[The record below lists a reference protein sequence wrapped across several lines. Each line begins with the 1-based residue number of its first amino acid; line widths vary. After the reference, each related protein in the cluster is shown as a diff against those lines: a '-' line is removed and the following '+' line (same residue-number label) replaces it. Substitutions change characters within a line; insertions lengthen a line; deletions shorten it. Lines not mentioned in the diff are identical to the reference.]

1 MKTAI
6 IVAML
11 TISAGAQTTLFIDTR
26 LPNQNPMVR
35 ELKQKLED
43 AHVATVVPLA
53 EKAEVILLLDQTA
66 RNLGNCASIWLQG
79 SCGHR
84 GRAVLRVRA
93 TGEELWTEER
103 GGGWEMAGWSDA
115 KVGKKLGVHLL
126 AFFKGWEKTF
136 GFPLPNGPKQNPIQ
150 FSVLQAKIDGHP
162 MIAMIATGLRTSSN
176 MQLLPIYLS
185 VSTPLAGPTSDGLP
199 TTGDAHDLN
208 GWEEII
214 ESKLGSA
221 GNLGFLGRVTWNG
234 HRELMYYVGNEQP
247 ALQALNALLEAHS
260 TRPFTLSHERDE
272 KWRREK
278 SWTSLGEAP
287 DPQLVRSMR

>member
-79 SCGHR
+79 SC
-84 GRAVLRVRA
+84 
-93 TGEELWTEER
+93 
-103 GGGWEMAGWSDA
+103 GWEMAGWSDA